1 MLNKA
6 VKKAAVILLGSMLM
20 LGNASAADV
29 KMGIVDVQ
37 AVMQQMPEMATLQA
51 TIEAEF
57 KNQMEELTKLRA
69 DAKYNYDKLQREGAT
84 MSDAQ
89 KEELRKT
96 ILGQQQTLEE
106 KGKPLQAAMQRRG
119 QEEQNKI
126 LARIYKALDK
136 VSKDGNYDFV
146 LHRNTIAYA
155 VDADKKDISALVLD
169 EAKKTQ

>member
-6 VKKAAVILLGSMLM
+6 VKQAAAILLGSMLL
-20 LGNASAADV
+20 LGNASAKDV
-29 KMGIVDVQ
+29 KVGVVDLQGVL
-37 AVMQQMPEMATLQA
+37 QQMPEMATLQA
-51 TIEAEF
+51 TVEAEF
-57 KNQMEELTKLRA
+57 KNQMEELKKLRA
-69 DAKYNYDKLQREGAT
+69 DAKYNFDKLQREGAT

-96 ILGQQQTLEE
+96 ILEQQQTLEE

-119 QEEQNKI
+119 QEEQNKL

-136 VSKDGNYDFV
+136 VSKDDNYDFV
-146 LHRNTIAYA
+146 LHRASIAYA
-155 VDADKKDISALVLD
+155 VNADKKDISSKVLE